1 MYLCSC
7 NFSTVIAGDDECVK
21 FWPESTKKL
30 YALAWGH
37 LYMTTCLFWT
47 FLTFFVISD
56 QPCHIVFERWCS
68 IFHDFF
74 PPTLNSN
81 VIYGCSLW
89 QKEERAEK
97 LLFTNP
103 KRQFRTASRQK
114 IAELIKRTHVEP
126 LEKKE
131 KKIEREPY
139 LQDRRKWGQGGQ
151 FPPSGFSQEYIKNI
165 LLLRD
170 LGLLVPSHQRSRFSD
185 LPTTLAIC
193 KVTR

>member
-47 FLTFFVISD
+47 FWTFFVISD
-56 QPCHIVFERWCS
+56 LPCHIVFERWCS
-68 IFHDFF
+68 ICHDFF

-81 VIYGCSLW
+81 VIYGWSLW

-126 LEKKE
+126 LEKK
-131 KKIEREPY
+131 KKKDRERENPIC
-139 LQDRRKWGQGGQ
+139 RTVGNGGQEGQ
-151 FPPSGFSQEYIKNI
+151 FPPSGFSQEYIKN
-165 LLLRD
+165 
-170 LGLLVPSHQRSRFSD
+170 S
-185 LPTTLAIC
+185 
-193 KVTR
+193 